1 MSSSRSSSSSR
12 TNTSMRITR
21 WAFILVLLCSA
32 CRQEM
37 RDDSRL
43 KPLQEDLFFADGRS
57 SRPLVPNTVARALER
72 NDDFFFSGSVYG
84 RLVRG
89 FPSTVTRSQ
98 VLRGRDRF
106 NIYCSVCHGP
116 AGEGDGMIVQR
127 GFPSPPS
134 FHDQRLRDAP
144 EGHFFYVISHGY
156 GAMYGYAD
164 RIDIE
169 DRWAIIAYIRA
180 LQLSRNSKVEDV
192 PPEHSGDLHR

>member
-1 MSSSRSSSSSR
+1 MCSSRSSSSSR

-37 RDDSRL
+37 RADSRL
-43 KPLQEDLFFADGRS
+43 KPLQEDLFFAAGRS
-57 SRPLVPNTVARALER
+57 SRPLVPNTVARAWAR
-72 NDDFFFSGSVYG
+72 NDDIFFTGSVNG

-127 GFPSPPS
+127 GFPPPPS

-144 EGHFFYVISHGY
+144 EGHFFYVMSHGY

-192 PPEHSGDLHR
+192 PPEHSGELQR

>member
-57 SRPLVPNTVARALER
+57 SRPLVPNTVARGLAR
-72 NDDFFFSGSVYG
+72 NDDFFFTGSVNG